1 MKQGITIGI
10 SLAVLMT
17 LATACGPSPAGTSG
31 QTQNTASQNTASTN
45 ATGSSSGST
54 SGSNNATS
62 NTSGTSQA
70 PAIQLTQFNDTQQ
83 DGITVMVPNGWTKS
97 RVQGGDYGGWKF
109 VNPTDSSQQVEIV
122 RSSCVGCYMVNGK
135 ANPTAP
141 IPEKNPSN
149 VQVTNN
155 GMSAT
160 YNFQKTGN
168 SNVGSGLLTTTSN
181 GNGYGYVQVLLP
193 AEDKSFAAQILNS
206 FQLKG

>member
-45 ATGSSSGST
+45 ATGSS

-135 ANPTAP
+135 ADPTAP
-141 IPEKNPSN
+141 IPEKNPTH

-160 YNFQKTGN
+160 YNYQKTGN